1 MVDLT
6 SLLVLLLLNSQV
18 PPASAQDESDVSVRQ
33 TTVERRGEGGTTTV
47 DQIGS
52 GRRTLGG
59 SPPPTPAPFVSP
71 QVTGERGSA
80 YSRLD
85 LKTGPASAEAP
96 ASPASRSDS
105 RNTSTTTL
113 TGTDRCDPQQGP
125 LPVRCDE
132 IIEARAS
139 EFRTPDT
146 DPLSAEQRLLAT
158 QREPRTTSTDFGTA
172 TRRLASGEIDNSE
185 AALAVASVALQD
197 RQMPARDEEIV
208 EEPSALDAI
217 VAGITTLVG
226 GQQPNP

>member
-1 MVDLT
+1 MVDQA
-6 SLLVLLLLNSQV
+6 SVLVLLLLTGQV

-33 TTVERRGEGGTTTV
+33 TTVEARGEGTTTTV

-52 GRRTLGG
+52 GDRALGG
-59 SPPPTPAPFVSP
+59 SPPPVPAPFVSR

-85 LKTGPASAEAP
+85 LNAGPASAEAP
-96 ASPASRSDS
+96 PSPARPSDS
-105 RNTSTTTL
+105 RNTNTAALS
-113 TGTDRCDPQQGP
+113 GTDRCDPQQGP

-132 IIEARAS
+132 VIEARAS
-139 EFRTPDT
+139 EFRAPDT
-146 DPLSAEQRLLAT
+146 EPLSAEQRLLAS
-158 QREPRTTSTDFGTA
+158 QRELRPTSTDFSTA

-197 RQMPARDEEIV
+197 RQLPTRDEEIP